1 MKRALTTIV
10 CTLLLVAVLAGCG
23 STNPFDAAEK
33 TFSNEGMQITLTS
46 DFQKQSVDGYTMCYA
61 ADTAIVLV
69 LHETTEQLAAA
80 GMEAMTLDDYAELVA
95 QANSQHNPVAGEN
108 INGNPTLLYD
118 FHNDDQDTD
127 YRYLT
132 VMYQADDG
140 FWLVQF
146 ASVKDDFD
154 TYEPSFVEA
163 AKTVSFQA

>member
-1 MKRALTTIV
+1 MKRTFATIV

-23 STNPFDAAEK
+23 SSNPFDAAAK

-46 DFQKQSVDGYTMCYA
+46 DFSKQSADGYTMCYA
-61 ADTAIVLV
+61 ADTAIVLT
-69 LHETTEQLAAA
+69 LHETSDQFAAA
-80 GMEAMTLDDYAELVA
+80 GIEDVTLDDYAELVT
-95 QANSQHNPVAGEN
+95 QANSKYNPVAGED

-118 FHNDDQDTD
+118 FHNDEQDAD

-132 VMYQADDG
+132 VMYQVDDG

-146 ASVKDDFD
+146 ASAKDDFD

-163 AKTVSFQA
+163 AKSVSFNA